1 MGRVGG
7 VKMDIKKINME
18 KTTKKEEKMSFS
30 VTGMTCATC
39 VKTVEKALSRLEGV
53 KFAAV
58 NLATSTGFIIAE
70 KEIPFEVVKKAVEE
84 VGYGVSEE
92 SPQEIEEKRYRETKK
107 SLILGWLGTLPIA
120 VLMLINMLMFKIQN
134 FEFFELFVGGFVIFY
149 AGRKTIKGAWIAL
162 THKHTNMDTLIFFG
176 SVASWFT
183 TLLSIIGIPIASFG
197 AIGAMIMTF
206 HITGRFIESH
216 LRDKAAKEIK
226 ALLKLQ
232 SKEATVI
239 TDKGE
244 ILVPIEA
251 VKEGFTVLVKP
262 GERIPIDGQ
271 IIDGVS
277 GVDESMITGESIPIQ
292 KSVGEEVIGGSLNL
306 TSPLKIKVTKVGEDT
321 FLAQMIKLI
330 QQAQG
335 AKVPIQALAD
345 RITMW
350 FVPSIITL
358 AVLSSVI
365 WYFNFERFSPFIES
379 ASKFIPWITMGSDP
393 LTFSVFVFVA
403 TIVIACPCALGLATP
418 MALVAGTGLAAKR
431 GLIIKN
437 AEAIQTAKEVKY
449 VLMDKTGTLTEGNPK
464 VVEHNL
470 SEEEFRVISGIEKN
484 SNHPLAKAV
493 SSFVESN
500 LKPDYIEE
508 IPGQG
513 LKAVVGENEYFIGR
527 PEFPEK
533 YTGYLESGKTVIE
546 VYKNKDLLG
555 YIVVEDPIRAD
566 SRSAVKEL
574 KNMNITPVMITGD
587 NQKTARAVAKFVG
600 IDEVYAQVRPADKLD
615 IVRKYQAKGMKVVMA
630 GDGMND
636 AAALKGADVGI
647 AIGSGTDLAIDS
659 ADIIIT
665 KGGVYRIVDAI
676 KISKKTFRVIKQNL
690 FWAFFYNV
698 VAIPMAMAGLL
709 HPVIAEIAMAISS
722 ITVVLNSMKISR
734 TKLYEENE
742 DNKGSVLKCCE

>member
-277 GVDESMITGESIPIQ
+277 GVDESMITGESIP
-292 KSVGEEVIGGSLNL
+292 
-306 TSPLKIKVTKVGEDT
+306 
-321 FLAQMIKLI
+321 
-330 QQAQG
+330 
-335 AKVPIQALAD
+335 
-345 RITMW
+345 
-350 FVPSIITL
+350 
-358 AVLSSVI
+358 
-365 WYFNFERFSPFIES
+365 
-379 ASKFIPWITMGSDP
+379 
-393 LTFSVFVFVA
+393 
-403 TIVIACPCALGLATP
+403 
-418 MALVAGTGLAAKR
+418 
-431 GLIIKN
+431 
-437 AEAIQTAKEVKY
+437 
-449 VLMDKTGTLTEGNPK
+449 
-464 VVEHNL
+464 
-470 SEEEFRVISGIEKN
+470 
-484 SNHPLAKAV
+484 
-493 SSFVESN
+493 
-500 LKPDYIEE
+500 
-508 IPGQG
+508 
-513 LKAVVGENEYFIGR
+513 
-527 PEFPEK
+527 
-533 YTGYLESGKTVIE
+533 
-546 VYKNKDLLG
+546 
-555 YIVVEDPIRAD
+555 
-566 SRSAVKEL
+566 
-574 KNMNITPVMITGD
+574 
-587 NQKTARAVAKFVG
+587 
-600 IDEVYAQVRPADKLD
+600 
-615 IVRKYQAKGMKVVMA
+615 
-630 GDGMND
+630 
-636 AAALKGADVGI
+636 
-647 AIGSGTDLAIDS
+647 
-659 ADIIIT
+659 
-665 KGGVYRIVDAI
+665 
-676 KISKKTFRVIKQNL
+676 
-690 FWAFFYNV
+690 
-698 VAIPMAMAGLL
+698 
-709 HPVIAEIAMAISS
+709 
-722 ITVVLNSMKISR
+722 
-734 TKLYEENE
+734 
-742 DNKGSVLKCCE
+742 